1 MAPQLA
7 DDPEITTFID
17 PFGQLNIFYN
27 KSEGLFTDVRARE
40 AVVTAINKEGY
51 ASSGC
56 FKWRIL
62 YIRS

>member
-56 FKWRIL
+56 FK
-62 YIRS
+62 